1 MTGSDDRLSPQL
13 LRVLITQIP
22 RVALQIEEHMSA
34 MAKSVSSYRRDD
46 DCRTGVGAYAHLVQ
60 NSVRE
65 RRSRSDREDVSLE
78 PRSVRVDV
86 VQRWSLGFENRSG
99 NV

>member
-1 MTGSDDRLSPQL
+1 MTGSDNRLSTQL

-22 RVALQIEEHMSA
+22 RVALQTEEHMSA
-34 MAKSVSSYRRDD
+34 MASEFSMV
-46 DCRTGVGAYAHLVQ
+46 RTGKGVHAHLVQ

-65 RRSRSDREDVSLE
+65 CRSRSDREDVSLE